1 MKPLGK
7 AIRTARVE
15 NRNWVQELSR
25 FLLSYRTTPHSST
38 NIPPAQLLFNRPVR
52 GTLPMLNPR
61 DKVLNR
67 HKEVK
72 TNDVMAKTRARHYA
86 NERRHAKTSN
96 LEVGDKV
103 LLKQRKRNKFT
114 TKFQLEPY
122 TVIERKGT
130 RIVAENERHTIT
142 RNASFFKKIKEGMR
156 ESDEDEVF
164 NRRATMTELN
174 NGTQAP
180 INNHV
185 EEPGIRRSSRNRIQR
200 EQYGNPINPDL
211 VIR

>member
-1 MKPLGK
+1 MKYQ
-7 AIRTARVE
+7 ASVQQQQTIHDVQQQIHYIHVE
-15 NRNWVQELSR
+15 GPSR
-25 FLLSYRTTPHSST
+25 QCTHNSQRSM
-38 NIPPAQLLFNRPVR
+38 FNV
-52 GTLPMLNPR
+52 
-61 DKVLNR
+61 
-67 HKEVK
+67 
-72 TNDVMAKTRARHYA
+72 
-86 NERRHAKTSN
+86 KTSN
-96 LEVGDKV
+96 LEVRDKV

-130 RIVAENERHTIT
+130 QIVAENERHTIT

-164 NRRATMTELN
+164 NHRATMTELN
-174 NGTQAP
+174 NGTQAL
-180 INNHV
+180 INNQV

-200 EQYGNPINPDL
+200 EQYRNPINPHL